1 MLVSQRIRRLPTNY
15 HYQLILTVH
24 LLLYLFTST
33 PIRMQ
38 AFVLLFHSHFLIS
51 WYHFLIC
58 FQWFPASVLIVNKYN
73 NRKVLNSFR
82 DKHRPSVY
90 ENAWRI
96 IRLKIFKKRSK
107 KDLNKD
113 HDYIGKVA
121 YLNQANIKKKR
132 SALFKFEFQAKKI
145 VASRSKS

>member
-1 MLVSQRIRRLPTNY
+1 M
-15 HYQLILTVH
+15 
-24 LLLYLFTST
+24 
-33 PIRMQ
+33 
-38 AFVLLFHSHFLIS
+38 
-51 WYHFLIC
+51 
-58 FQWFPASVLIVNKYN
+58 
-73 NRKVLNSFR
+73 
-82 DKHRPSVY
+82 Y

-113 HDYIGKVA
+113 HDYIGKVV